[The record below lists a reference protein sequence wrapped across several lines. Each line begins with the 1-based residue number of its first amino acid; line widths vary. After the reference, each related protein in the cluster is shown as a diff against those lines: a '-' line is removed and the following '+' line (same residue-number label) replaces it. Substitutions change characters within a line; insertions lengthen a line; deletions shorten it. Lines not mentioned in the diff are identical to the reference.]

1 MHILTGSPI
10 RHIEAARNGR
20 EKGGR
25 WSISAL
31 FRKKSATTKG
41 LGSEMTEI
49 IYNHDGC
56 SSTGGGSAG
65 IVENNGIIRRGSD
78 AHQYG
83 GYSNVIKAN
92 IETPPPLPPRASS
105 RGRVSGHQPPPAIFP
120 HLKPDFGYPDAQP
133 AGQGFYFHPSY
144 GYVRRGS
151 YSDNQ
156 VYIAVKFK

>member
-41 LGSEMTEI
+41 LGSEMTEV
-49 IYNHDGC
+49 IYNHDVC
-56 SSTGGGSAG
+56 SNTGGSGG
-65 IVENNGIIRRGSD
+65 IVENNGVIRRGSD

-83 GYSNVIKAN
+83 GYSNVIKTK
-92 IETPPPLPPRASS
+92 ETPPPLPPRASS
-105 RGRVSGHQPPPAIFP
+105 RGRVSSQQPPAIFP

-151 YSDNQ
+151 YCDNQ
-156 VYIAVKFK
+156 VNIAVK